1 MNILF
6 ISDVFF
12 PRVNGVSTSINTF
25 ATELRALGHQV
36 TLIAPSYSDED
47 KDKEEEWIVR
57 VPSHKIYFD
66 PEDRLMNF
74 GKLKALLPWIRD
86 KHFDVIHI
94 HTPFTAH
101 YVGIHFGKKLDIPVV
116 ETYHTFFEDYL
127 HHYLPFI
134 PQFISRK
141 IARTISRRQC
151 NAVDGIVSPSKPMLD
166 VLKQYGIKTPAEVV
180 ATGLDDSSFASVDGE
195 HFRMSHDIP
204 LTQPMLLFVG
214 RVAHEK
220 NIGFLLEMHVEL
232 IKKHP
237 DALLVITGEGPA
249 EESIKHSIDKL
260 GISNKV
266 RMIGYL
272 DRSHELIACYK
283 AADIFVFASKSET
296 QGLVLL
302 EAMAQGTAVV
312 AIAEL
317 GTKSILI
324 EGEGVLIAKDDINDF
339 ADKVS
344 VLLSDAPKRQMIG
357 EKGRQYA
364 KEKWGAG
371 VLAKKVAKFYKST
384 INQKSSLSRYLD
396 TSIGNAKEST

>member
-36 TLIAPSYSDED
+36 TLIAPSYTDED
-47 KDKEEEWIVR
+47 KQEEWIVR

-141 IARTISRRQC
+141 LARTISRRQC

-204 LTQPMLLFVG
+204 LAQPMLLFVG

-249 EESIKHSIDKL
+249 EESIKQSIEKL
-260 GISNKV
+260 GISSKV

-364 KEKWGAG
+364 QEKWGAG

-384 INQKSSLSRYLD
+384 VNQKSSLSRYLD
-396 TSIGNAKEST
+396 TRIGNAKEST

>member
-36 TLIAPSYSDED
+36 TLIAPSYTDED
-47 KDKEEEWIVR
+47 KQEEWIVR

-141 IARTISRRQC
+141 LARTISRRQC

-180 ATGLDDSSFASVDGE
+180 ATGLDDSSFANVDGE

-220 NIGFLLEMHVEL
+220 NIGFLLEMHVKL

-249 EESIKHSIDKL
+249 EDSIKHSIDKL

-324 EGEGVLIAKDDINDF
+324 EGEGVLIAKDDTHDF

-344 VLLSDAPKRQMIG
+344 ILLSDTPKRQMIG

-364 KEKWGAG
+364 QDKWGAG

-384 INQKSSLSRYLD
+384 INQKSSLSRYMD
-396 TSIGNAKEST
+396 TRIGNAKEST

>member
-1 MNILF
+1 
-6 ISDVFF
+6 
-12 PRVNGVSTSINTF
+12 
-25 ATELRALGHQV
+25 
-36 TLIAPSYSDED
+36 
-47 KDKEEEWIVR
+47 
-57 VPSHKIYFD
+57 
-66 PEDRLMNF
+66 
-74 GKLKALLPWIRD
+74 
-86 KHFDVIHI
+86 
-94 HTPFTAH
+94 
-101 YVGIHFGKKLDIPVV
+101 
-116 ETYHTFFEDYL
+116 
-127 HHYLPFI
+127 
-134 PQFISRK
+134 
-141 IARTISRRQC
+141 
-151 NAVDGIVSPSKPMLD
+151 MLD

-232 IKKHP
+232 IKNHP

-249 EESIKHSIDKL
+249 EESIKQSIEKL

-272 DRSHELIACYK
+272 DRGHELIACYK

-344 VLLSDAPKRQMIG
+344 ALLSDAPKRQMIG

-364 KEKWGAG
+364 QEKWGAG

-384 INQKSSLSRYLD
+384 INQKSSLSRYMD
-396 TSIGNAKEST
+396 TRIGKAKETT

>member
-36 TLIAPSYSDED
+36 TLIAPSYTDED
-47 KDKEEEWIVR
+47 KQEEWIVR

-141 IARTISRRQC
+141 LARTISRRQC

-232 IKKHP
+232 IKNHP

-249 EESIKHSIDKL
+249 EESIKQSIEKL

-272 DRSHELIACYK
+272 DRGHELIACYK

-344 VLLSDAPKRQMIG
+344 ALLSDAPKRQMIG

-364 KEKWGAG
+364 QEKWGAG

-384 INQKSSLSRYLD
+384 INQKSSLSRYMD
-396 TSIGNAKEST
+396 TRIGNAKEST

>member
-36 TLIAPSYSDED
+36 TLIAPSYTDED
-47 KDKEEEWIVR
+47 KQEEWIVR

-127 HHYLPFI
+127 HHYLPLI

-141 IARTISRRQC
+141 LARTISRRQC

-180 ATGLDDSSFASVDGE
+180 ATGLDDSSFANVDGE

-232 IKKHP
+232 IKNHP

-249 EESIKHSIDKL
+249 EESIKQSIEKL

-272 DRSHELIACYK
+272 DRGHELIACYK

-344 VLLSDAPKRQMIG
+344 ILLSDTPKRQMIG

-364 KEKWGAG
+364 QEKWTAG
-371 VLAKKVAKFYKST
+371 ILAKKVAKFYKSA
-384 INQKSSLSRYLD
+384 INQKSSLSRYMD
-396 TSIGNAKEST
+396 TRIGKAKETT

>member
-25 ATELRALGHQV
+25 ATELKALGHQV
-36 TLIAPSYSDED
+36 TLIAPSYTDED
-47 KDKEEEWIVR
+47 KQEEWIVR

-74 GKLKALLPWIRD
+74 SKLKALLPWIRE

-141 IARTISRRQC
+141 LARTISRRQC

-166 VLKQYGIKTPAEVV
+166 VLKQYGIKTAAEVV
-180 ATGLDDSSFASVDGE
+180 ATGLDDSSFANVDGE

-204 LTQPMLLFVG
+204 LAQPMLLFVG

-220 NIGFLLEMHVEL
+220 NIGFLLEMHVKL

-272 DRSHELIACYK
+272 DRSHELIVCYK

-364 KEKWGAG
+364 QEKWGAG

-384 INQKSSLSRYLD
+384 INQKSSLSRYMD
-396 TSIGNAKEST
+396 TRIGNAKEST

>member
-36 TLIAPSYSDED
+36 TLIAPSYTDED
-47 KDKEEEWIVR
+47 KQDEWIVR

-141 IARTISRRQC
+141 LARTISRRQC

-249 EESIKHSIDKL
+249 EESIKHSIEKL

-344 VLLSDAPKRQMIG
+344 ILLSDAPKRQMIG

-396 TSIGNAKEST
+396 TRIGNAKEST

>member
-36 TLIAPSYSDED
+36 TLIAPSYTDED
-47 KDKEEEWIVR
+47 KQEEWIVR

-141 IARTISRRQC
+141 LARTISRRQC

-180 ATGLDDSSFASVDGE
+180 ATGLDDSSFANVDGE

-204 LTQPMLLFVG
+204 LAQPMLLFVG

-344 VLLSDAPKRQMIG
+344 ALLSDAPKRQMIG

-364 KEKWGAG
+364 QEKWTAG
-371 VLAKKVAKFYKST
+371 ILAKKVAKFYKSA
-384 INQKSSLSRYLD
+384 INQKSSLSRYMD
-396 TSIGNAKEST
+396 TRIGKAKETT

>member
-25 ATELRALGHQV
+25 ATELKALGHQV
-36 TLIAPSYSDED
+36 TLIAPSYTDED
-47 KDKEEEWIVR
+47 KQEEWIVR

-66 PEDRLMNF
+66 PEDRLMKF
-74 GKLKALLPWIRD
+74 GKLKALLPWIREQ
-86 KHFDVIHI
+86 HFDIIHI

-141 IARTISRRQC
+141 LARTISRRQC

-166 VLKQYGIKTPAEVV
+166 VLKEYGIKTPADVV
-180 ATGLDDSSFASVDGE
+180 ATGLDASSFASVDGE
-195 HFRMSHDIP
+195 HFRISHDIP
-204 LTQPMLLFVG
+204 LGQPMLLFVG

-220 NIGFLLEMHVEL
+220 NINFLLEMHVKL
-232 IKKHP
+232 LKNHP
-237 DALLVITGEGPA
+237 DTLLVITGEGPA
-249 EESIKHSIDKL
+249 EESIKQSIDKL
-260 GISNKV
+260 GITNKV

-312 AIAEL
+312 ALAEL

-324 EGEGVLIAKDDINDF
+324 EGEGVLIAKDDTHDF
-339 ADKVS
+339 ADKVNI
-344 VLLSDAPKRQMIG
+344 LLSDARKRQMIG
-357 EKGRQYA
+357 ERGRQYA
-364 KEKWGAG
+364 QEKWGAG

-384 INQKSSLSRYLD
+384 INQKSSLTRYME
-396 TSIGNAKEST
+396 TRIGNAKGTT

>member
-36 TLIAPSYSDED
+36 TLIAPSYTDED
-47 KDKEEEWIVR
+47 KQEEWIVR

-141 IARTISRRQC
+141 LARTISRRQC

-180 ATGLDDSSFASVDGE
+180 ATGLDESSFASVDGE

-204 LTQPMLLFVG
+204 LAQPMLLFVG

-272 DRSHELIACYK
+272 DRGHELIACYK

-344 VLLSDAPKRQMIG
+344 ILLSDAPKRQMIG

-364 KEKWGAG
+364 QEKWGAG

-384 INQKSSLSRYLD
+384 TNQKSSLSRYMD
-396 TSIGNAKEST
+396 TRIGNAKEST

>member
-25 ATELRALGHQV
+25 ATELRALGHHV
-36 TLIAPSYSDED
+36 TLIAPSYTDED
-47 KDKEEEWIVR
+47 KQEEWIVR

-141 IARTISRRQC
+141 LARTISRRQC

-180 ATGLDDSSFASVDGE
+180 ATGLDDSSFANVDGE

-232 IKKHP
+232 IKNHP

-249 EESIKHSIDKL
+249 EESIKQSIEKL

-272 DRSHELIACYK
+272 DRGHELIACYK

-344 VLLSDAPKRQMIG
+344 ALLSDAPKRQMIG

-364 KEKWGAG
+364 QEKWGAG
-371 VLAKKVAKFYKST
+371 ILAKKVAKFYKST
-384 INQKSSLSRYLD
+384 INQKSSLSRYMD
-396 TSIGNAKEST
+396 TRIGKAKETT

>member
-25 ATELRALGHQV
+25 ATKLRALGHHV
-36 TLIAPSYSDED
+36 TLIAPSYTDED
-47 KDKEEEWIVR
+47 KQEEWIVR

-141 IARTISRRQC
+141 LARTISRRQC

-180 ATGLDDSSFASVDGE
+180 ATGLDDSSFARVDGE

-232 IKKHP
+232 IKNHP

-249 EESIKHSIDKL
+249 EESIKQSIEKL

-272 DRSHELIACYK
+272 DRGHELIACYK

-344 VLLSDAPKRQMIG
+344 ALLSDAPKRQMIG

-364 KEKWGAG
+364 QEKWTAG
-371 VLAKKVAKFYKST
+371 ILAKKVAKFYKST
-384 INQKSSLSRYLD
+384 INQKSSLSRYMD
-396 TSIGNAKEST
+396 TRIGKAKETT

>member
-36 TLIAPSYSDED
+36 TLIAPSYTDED
-47 KDKEEEWIVR
+47 KQEEWIVR

-141 IARTISRRQC
+141 LARTISRRQC

-180 ATGLDDSSFASVDGE
+180 ATGLDDSSFAHVDGE

-204 LTQPMLLFVG
+204 LAQPMLLFVG

-260 GISNKV
+260 DISNKV

-364 KEKWGAG
+364 QEKWGAG

-384 INQKSSLSRYLD
+384 INQKSSLSRYMD
-396 TSIGNAKEST
+396 TRISNAKEST

>member
-25 ATELRALGHQV
+25 ATELKALGHQV
-36 TLIAPSYSDED
+36 TLIAPSYTDED
-47 KDKEEEWIVR
+47 KQEEWIVR
-57 VPSHKIYFD
+57 VPSRKIYFD

-141 IARTISRRQC
+141 LARTISRRQC

-180 ATGLDDSSFASVDGE
+180 ATGLDDSSFANVDGE

-204 LTQPMLLFVG
+204 LAQPMLLFVG

-220 NIGFLLEMHVEL
+220 NIGFLLEMHVKL

-249 EESIKHSIDKL
+249 EDSIKHSIDKL

-364 KEKWGAG
+364 QEKWGAG

-384 INQKSSLSRYLD
+384 INQKSSLSRYMD
-396 TSIGNAKEST
+396 TRIGNAKEST

>member
-36 TLIAPSYSDED
+36 TLIAPSYTDED
-47 KDKEEEWIVR
+47 KQEEWIVR

-141 IARTISRRQC
+141 LARTISRRQC

-180 ATGLDDSSFASVDGE
+180 ATGLDDSSFARVDGE

-204 LTQPMLLFVG
+204 LAQPMLLFVG

-344 VLLSDAPKRQMIG
+344 ILLSDAPKRQMIG

-364 KEKWGAG
+364 QEKWGAG

-384 INQKSSLSRYLD
+384 INQKSSLSRYMD
-396 TSIGNAKEST
+396 TRISNAKEST

>member
-25 ATELRALGHQV
+25 ATELKALGHQV
-36 TLIAPSYSDED
+36 TLIAPSYTDED
-47 KDKEEEWIVR
+47 KQEEWIVR

-141 IARTISRRQC
+141 LARTISRRQC

-180 ATGLDDSSFASVDGE
+180 ATGLDDSSFANVDGE
-195 HFRMSHDIP
+195 HFRLSHDIP

-220 NIGFLLEMHVEL
+220 NIGFLLEMHVKL

-249 EESIKHSIDKL
+249 EDSIKYSIDKL

-344 VLLSDAPKRQMIG
+344 VLLSDAPKRKMIG

-364 KEKWGAG
+364 QEKWGAG

-384 INQKSSLSRYLD
+384 INQKSSLSRYMD
-396 TSIGNAKEST
+396 TRIGNAKEST

>member
-25 ATELRALGHQV
+25 ATELRALGHHV
-36 TLIAPSYSDED
+36 TLIAPSYTDED
-47 KDKEEEWIVR
+47 KQEEWIVR

-141 IARTISRRQC
+141 LARTISRRQC

-180 ATGLDDSSFASVDGE
+180 ATGLDDSNFANVDGE

-220 NIGFLLEMHVEL
+220 NIGFLLEMHVKL
-232 IKKHP
+232 LKNHP
-237 DALLVITGEGPA
+237 DTLLVITGEGPA
-249 EESIKHSIDKL
+249 EESIKQSIDKL
-260 GISNKV
+260 GITNKV

-312 AIAEL
+312 ALAEL

-324 EGEGVLIAKDDINDF
+324 EGEGVLIAKDDIHDF

-364 KEKWGAG
+364 QEKWTAG
-371 VLAKKVAKFYKST
+371 ILAKKVAKFYKSA
-384 INQKSSLSRYLD
+384 INQKSSLSRYMD
-396 TSIGNAKEST
+396 TRIGKAKETT

>member
-25 ATELRALGHQV
+25 ATELKALGHQV
-36 TLIAPSYSDED
+36 TLIAPSYTDED
-47 KDKEEEWIVR
+47 KHEEWIVR

-66 PEDRLMNF
+66 PEDRLMKF
-74 GKLKALLPWIRD
+74 GKLKALLPWIREQ
-86 KHFDVIHI
+86 HFDIIHI

-141 IARTISRRQC
+141 LARTISRRQC

-166 VLKQYGIKTPAEVV
+166 VLKQYGIKTPADVV
-180 ATGLDDSSFASVDGE
+180 ATGLDASSFTSVDGE
-195 HFRMSHDIP
+195 HFRISHDIP
-204 LTQPMLLFVG
+204 LGQPMLLFVG

-220 NIGFLLEMHVEL
+220 NINFLLEMHVKL
-232 IKKHP
+232 LKNHP
-237 DALLVITGEGPA
+237 DTLLVITGEGPA
-249 EESIKHSIDKL
+249 EESIKQSIDKL
-260 GISNKV
+260 GITNKV

-312 AIAEL
+312 ALAEL

-324 EGEGVLIAKDDINDF
+324 EGEGVLIAKDDTHDF

-344 VLLSDAPKRQMIG
+344 ILLSDARKRQMIG
-357 EKGRQYA
+357 ERGRQYA
-364 KEKWGAG
+364 QEKWGAG

-384 INQKSSLSRYLD
+384 INQKSSLSRYME
-396 TSIGNAKEST
+396 TRIGNAKGTT

>member
-36 TLIAPSYSDED
+36 TLIAPSYTDED
-47 KDKEEEWIVR
+47 KQEEWIVR

-141 IARTISRRQC
+141 LARTISRRQC

-180 ATGLDDSSFASVDGE
+180 ATGLDDSSFARVDGE

-204 LTQPMLLFVG
+204 LAQPMLLFVG

-220 NIGFLLEMHVEL
+220 NIGFLLEMHEEL

-260 GISNKV
+260 DISNKV

-364 KEKWGAG
+364 QEKWGAG

-384 INQKSSLSRYLD
+384 INQKSSLSRYMD
-396 TSIGNAKEST
+396 TRISNAKEST

>member
-12 PRVNGVSTSINTF
+12 PRVNGVSTSINIF
-25 ATELRALGHQV
+25 ANELKALGHQV
-36 TLIAPSYSDED
+36 TLIAPSYGEDEKHED
-47 KDKEEEWIVR
+47 WIVR
-57 VPSHKIYFD
+57 MPSHKIYFD
-66 PEDRLMNF
+66 PEDRLMNY
-74 GKLKALLPWIRD
+74 GKLKALLPWIKER
-86 KHFDVIHI
+86 HFDLIHI

-101 YVGIHFGKKLDIPVV
+101 YVGIFFGKKLDIPVV

-166 VLKQYGIKTPAEVV
+166 VLKQYGIQTPAEVV
-180 ATGLDDSSFASVDGE
+180 ATGLDDSSFAKVDGE
-195 HFRMSHDIP
+195 HFRISHNIP
-204 LTQPMLLFVG
+204 LAQPLLVFVG

-220 NIGFLLEMHVEL
+220 NIEFLLEMHVKL

-237 DALLVITGEGPA
+237 EALLVITGEGPA
-249 EESIKHSIDKL
+249 EESIKNSIARLD
-260 GISNKV
+260 IANKV

-272 DRSHELIACYK
+272 DRSHALVQCYK

-324 EGEGVLIAKDDINDF
+324 EGEGVLIAKDDIEDF
-339 ADKVS
+339 ANKVS
-344 VLLSDAPKRQMIG
+344 ILLSDDSKRKAIG
-357 EKGRQYA
+357 EKGRIYA
-364 KEKWGAG
+364 QEKWGAS
-371 VLAKKVAKFYKST
+371 VLAKKVAKFYKTT
-384 INQKSSLSRYLD
+384 IAHQSSLSRYMD
-396 TSIGNAKEST
+396 TRIGNAKKIT

>member
-6 ISDVFF
+6 VSDVFF

-36 TLIAPSYSDED
+36 TLIAPSYTDED
-47 KDKEEEWIVR
+47 KQEEWIVR

-141 IARTISRRQC
+141 LARTISRRQC

-180 ATGLDDSSFASVDGE
+180 ATGLDDSSFARVDGE

-204 LTQPMLLFVG
+204 LAQPMLLFVG

-260 GISNKV
+260 DISNKV

-364 KEKWGAG
+364 QEKWGAG

-384 INQKSSLSRYLD
+384 INQKSSLSRYMD
-396 TSIGNAKEST
+396 TRISNAKEST

>member
-25 ATELRALGHQV
+25 AKELKLLGHQV
-36 TLIAPSYSDED
+36 TLIAPSYGDDDRDED
-47 KDKEEEWIVR
+47 WIVR
-57 VPSHKIYFD
+57 IPSHKIYFD

-74 GKLKALLPWIRD
+74 GKLKALLPWIEER
-86 KHFDVIHI
+86 HFDVIHI

-101 YVGIHFGKKLDIPVV
+101 YVGIHFAKKLDIPVV

-141 IARTISRRQC
+141 LARTISRRQC

-166 VLKQYGIKTPAEVV
+166 ILKEYGINTSSEVV
-180 ATGLDDSSFASVDGE
+180 ATGLDESSFAKVDGE
-195 HFRMSHDIP
+195 SFRISHDIP
-204 LTQPMLLFVG
+204 LAQPMLLFVG

-220 NIGFLLEMHVEL
+220 NIEFLLEMHVKL
-232 IKKHP
+232 IQKHP

-249 EESIKHSIDKL
+249 EESIKVSITRL
-260 GISNKV
+260 GLVNKV
-266 RMIGYL
+266 KMIGYL

-312 AIAEL
+312 ALAEL

-324 EGEGVLIAKDDINDF
+324 EGEGVLIAKDDTSDF

-344 VLLSDAPKRQMIG
+344 ILLSDSIKRQSIG

-364 KEKWGAG
+364 EAKWSAYA
-371 VLAKKVAKFYKST
+371 LAKKVAKFYKN
-384 INQKSSLSRYLD
+384 IIIQKTSLARY
-396 TSIGNAKEST
+396 TTTKIGGAKGTA

>member
-36 TLIAPSYSDED
+36 TLIAPSYTDED
-47 KDKEEEWIVR
+47 KQEEWIVR

-141 IARTISRRQC
+141 LARTISRRQC
-151 NAVDGIVSPSKPMLD
+151 NAVDGIISPSKPMLD
-166 VLKQYGIKTPAEVV
+166 VLKQYGIKTSAEVV
-180 ATGLDDSSFASVDGE
+180 ATGLDDSSFANVDGE
-195 HFRMSHDIP
+195 HFRMSHNIP
-204 LTQPMLLFVG
+204 LTKPMLLFVG

-249 EESIKHSIDKL
+249 EESIKYSIDKL
-260 GISNKV
+260 GIANKV

-344 VLLSDAPKRQMIG
+344 ILLSDDPKRQMIG

-364 KEKWGAG
+364 QEKWGAG

-384 INQKSSLSRYLD
+384 INQKSSLSRYMD
-396 TSIGNAKEST
+396 TRIGNAKELT

>member
-36 TLIAPSYSDED
+36 TLIAPSYTDED
-47 KDKEEEWIVR
+47 KQEEWIVR
-57 VPSHKIYFD
+57 VPSHKVYFD

-141 IARTISRRQC
+141 LARTISRRQC

-180 ATGLDDSSFASVDGE
+180 ATGLDDSSFANVDGE

-249 EESIKHSIDKL
+249 EESIKQSIEKL

-272 DRSHELIACYK
+272 DRGHELIACYK

-302 EAMAQGTAVV
+302 EAMAQGTSVV

-339 ADKVS
+339 AEKVS

-364 KEKWGAG
+364 QEKWGAG
-371 VLAKKVAKFYKST
+371 VLAKKVAKFYKGA
-384 INQKSSLSRYLD
+384 INQKSSLSRYMD
-396 TSIGNAKEST
+396 TRIGKAKETT

>member
-36 TLIAPSYSDED
+36 TLIAPSYTDED
-47 KDKEEEWIVR
+47 KQEEWIVR

-141 IARTISRRQC
+141 LARTISRRQC

-180 ATGLDDSSFASVDGE
+180 ATGLDDSSFANVDGE

-220 NIGFLLEMHVEL
+220 NIGFLLEMHVKL

-249 EESIKHSIDKL
+249 EESIKQSIEKL

-272 DRSHELIACYK
+272 DRGHELIACYK

-344 VLLSDAPKRQMIG
+344 ILLSDAPKRQMIG

-364 KEKWGAG
+364 QEKWTAG
-371 VLAKKVAKFYKST
+371 ILAKKVAKFYKSA
-384 INQKSSLSRYLD
+384 INQKSSLSRYMD
-396 TSIGNAKEST
+396 TRIGKAKETT

>member
-36 TLIAPSYSDED
+36 TLIAPSYNDED
-47 KDKEEEWIVR
+47 KQEEWIVR

-141 IARTISRRQC
+141 LARTISRRQC

-180 ATGLDDSSFASVDGE
+180 ATGLDDSSFANVDGE

-232 IKKHP
+232 IKNHP

-249 EESIKHSIDKL
+249 EESIKQSIEKL

-272 DRSHELIACYK
+272 DRGHELIACYK

-344 VLLSDAPKRQMIG
+344 ILLSDAPKRQMIG

-364 KEKWGAG
+364 QEKWTAG
-371 VLAKKVAKFYKST
+371 ILAKKVAKFYKGA
-384 INQKSSLSRYLD
+384 INQKSSLSRYMD
-396 TSIGNAKEST
+396 TRIGKAKETS

>member
-1 MNILF
+1 
-6 ISDVFF
+6 
-12 PRVNGVSTSINTF
+12 
-25 ATELRALGHQV
+25 
-36 TLIAPSYSDED
+36 
-47 KDKEEEWIVR
+47 
-57 VPSHKIYFD
+57 
-66 PEDRLMNF
+66 
-74 GKLKALLPWIRD
+74 
-86 KHFDVIHI
+86 
-94 HTPFTAH
+94 
-101 YVGIHFGKKLDIPVV
+101 VGIHFGKKLDIPVV

-141 IARTISRRQC
+141 LARTISRRQC

-180 ATGLDDSSFASVDGE
+180 ATGLDDSSFANVDGE
-195 HFRMSHDIP
+195 HFRMSHGIP

-220 NIGFLLEMHVEL
+220 NIGFLLEMHVKL
-232 IKKHP
+232 IRNHP
-237 DALLVITGEGPA
+237 DTLLVITGEGPA
-249 EESIKHSIDKL
+249 EESIKHSIEKL

-364 KEKWGAG
+364 QEKWGAG

-384 INQKSSLSRYLD
+384 INQKSSLSRYMD
-396 TSIGNAKEST
+396 TRIGNAKEST

>member
-36 TLIAPSYSDED
+36 TLIAPSYTDED
-47 KDKEEEWIVR
+47 KQEEWIVR

-141 IARTISRRQC
+141 LARTISRRQC

-180 ATGLDDSSFASVDGE
+180 ATGLDDSSFAHVDGE

-204 LTQPMLLFVG
+204 LAQPMLLFVG

-249 EESIKHSIDKL
+249 EEPIKHSIDKL

-266 RMIGYL
+266 RMISYL

-344 VLLSDAPKRQMIG
+344 ALLSDAPKRQMIG

-364 KEKWGAG
+364 QEKWRAG
-371 VLAKKVAKFYKST
+371 VLAKKVAKFYKSA
-384 INQKSSLSRYLD
+384 INQKSSLSRYMD
-396 TSIGNAKEST
+396 TRIGKAKEST

>member
-25 ATELRALGHQV
+25 ATELRALGHHV
-36 TLIAPSYSDED
+36 TLIAPSYTDED
-47 KDKEEEWIVR
+47 KQEEWIVR

-141 IARTISRRQC
+141 LARTISRRQC

-180 ATGLDDSSFASVDGE
+180 ATGLDDSSFARVDGE

-204 LTQPMLLFVG
+204 LAQPMLLFVG

-249 EESIKHSIDKL
+249 EESIKQSIEKL

-272 DRSHELIACYK
+272 DRGHELIACYK

-344 VLLSDAPKRQMIG
+344 ALLSDAPKRQMIG

-364 KEKWGAG
+364 QEKWGAG
-371 VLAKKVAKFYKST
+371 ILAKKVAKFYKST
-384 INQKSSLSRYLD
+384 INQKSSLSRYMD
-396 TSIGNAKEST
+396 TRIGNAKEST

>member
-36 TLIAPSYSDED
+36 TLIAPSYTDED
-47 KDKEEEWIVR
+47 KQEEWIVR

-86 KHFDVIHI
+86 KHFDIIHI

-141 IARTISRRQC
+141 LARTISRRQC

-180 ATGLDDSSFASVDGE
+180 ATGLDDSSFARVDGE

-204 LTQPMLLFVG
+204 LAQPMLLFVG

-232 IKKHP
+232 IKNHP

-249 EESIKHSIDKL
+249 EESIKHTIEKL
-260 GISNKV
+260 GISNQV

-364 KEKWGAG
+364 QEKWGAG

-384 INQKSSLSRYLD
+384 VNQKSSLSRYLD
-396 TSIGNAKEST
+396 TRIGNAKEST

>member
-12 PRVNGVSTSINTF
+12 PRVNGVSTSIHTF
-25 ATELRALGHQV
+25 ANELKALGHQV

-47 KDKEEEWIVR
+47 KHENWIVR

-74 GKLKALLPWIRD
+74 GKLKALLPWIEER
-86 KHFDVIHI
+86 HFDVIHI

-101 YVGIHFGKKLDIPVV
+101 YVGIYFGKKLDIPVV

-141 IARTISRRQC
+141 LARTISRRQC

-166 VLKQYGIKTPAEVV
+166 VLKQYGINTSSEVV
-180 ATGLDDSSFASVDGE
+180 ATGLDESSFAKVDGE
-195 HFRMSHDIP
+195 SFRISHDIP
-204 LTQPMLLFVG
+204 LTQPMLLYVG

-220 NIGFLLEMHVEL
+220 NIEFLLDMHVKL
-232 IKKHP
+232 IQKHP

-249 EESIKHSIDKL
+249 EESIKASIARL
-260 GISNKV
+260 GLVNKV
-266 RMIGYL
+266 KMIGYL

-312 AIAEL
+312 ALAEL

-324 EGEGVLIAKDDINDF
+324 EGEGVLIAKDDTSDF
-339 ADKVS
+339 AGKVS
-344 VLLSDAPKRQMIG
+344 ILLSDSIKRQGIG

-364 KEKWGAG
+364 EAKWSAHA
-371 VLAKKVAKFYKST
+371 LAKKVAKFYKNIITQKTSLARYTST
-384 INQKSSLSRYLD
+384 K
-396 TSIGNAKEST
+396 IGSAKGAA

>member
-25 ATELRALGHQV
+25 ATELKALGHQV
-36 TLIAPSYSDED
+36 TLIAPSYTDED
-47 KDKEEEWIVR
+47 KQEEWIVR

-66 PEDRLMNF
+66 PEDRLMKF
-74 GKLKALLPWIRD
+74 GKLKALLPWIREQ
-86 KHFDVIHI
+86 HFDIIHI

-141 IARTISRRQC
+141 LARTISRRQC

-166 VLKQYGIKTPAEVV
+166 VLKQYGIKTPADVV
-180 ATGLDDSSFASVDGE
+180 ATGLDASSFANVDGE
-195 HFRMSHDIP
+195 HFRISHDIP
-204 LTQPMLLFVG
+204 LGQPMLLFVG

-220 NIGFLLEMHVEL
+220 NINFLLEMHVKL
-232 IKKHP
+232 LKNHP
-237 DALLVITGEGPA
+237 DTLLVITGEGPA
-249 EESIKHSIDKL
+249 EESIKQSIDKL
-260 GISNKV
+260 GITNKV

-312 AIAEL
+312 ALAEL

-324 EGEGVLIAKDDINDF
+324 EGEGVLIAKDNTHDF

-344 VLLSDAPKRQMIG
+344 ILLSDARKRQMIG
-357 EKGRQYA
+357 ERGRQYA
-364 KEKWGAG
+364 QEKWGAG

-384 INQKSSLSRYLD
+384 INQKSSLSRYME
-396 TSIGNAKEST
+396 TRIGNAKGTT

>member
-36 TLIAPSYSDED
+36 TLIAPSYTDED
-47 KDKEEEWIVR
+47 KQEEWIVR

-141 IARTISRRQC
+141 LARTISRRQC

-180 ATGLDDSSFASVDGE
+180 ATGLDDSSFANVDGE

-232 IKKHP
+232 IKNHP

-249 EESIKHSIDKL
+249 EESIKQSIEKL

-272 DRSHELIACYK
+272 DRGHELIACYK

-344 VLLSDAPKRQMIG
+344 ALLSDAPKRQMIG

-364 KEKWGAG
+364 QEKWGAG
-371 VLAKKVAKFYKST
+371 ILAKKVAKFYKST
-384 INQKSSLSRYLD
+384 INQKSSLSRYMD
-396 TSIGNAKEST
+396 TRIGKAKETT

>member
-36 TLIAPSYSDED
+36 TLIAPSYTDED
-47 KDKEEEWIVR
+47 KQEEWIVR

-141 IARTISRRQC
+141 LARTISRRQC

-180 ATGLDDSSFASVDGE
+180 ATGLDDSSFANVDGE

-204 LTQPMLLFVG
+204 LAQPMLLFVG

-344 VLLSDAPKRQMIG
+344 ALLSDAPKRQMIG

-364 KEKWGAG
+364 QEKWGAG

-384 INQKSSLSRYLD
+384 INQKSSLSRYMD
-396 TSIGNAKEST
+396 TRIGKAKETT

>member
-36 TLIAPSYSDED
+36 TLIAPSYTDED
-47 KDKEEEWIVR
+47 KQEEWIVR

-74 GKLKALLPWIRD
+74 SKLKALLPWIRD
-86 KHFDVIHI
+86 KHFDIIHI

-141 IARTISRRQC
+141 LARTISRRQC

-180 ATGLDDSSFASVDGE
+180 ATGLDDSSFARVDGE

-204 LTQPMLLFVG
+204 LAQPMLLFVG

-220 NIGFLLEMHVEL
+220 NIGFLLEMHEEL

-324 EGEGVLIAKDDINDF
+324 EGEGALIAKDDINDF

-364 KEKWGAG
+364 QEKWGAG

-384 INQKSSLSRYLD
+384 INQKSSLSRYMD
-396 TSIGNAKEST
+396 TRISNAKEST

>member
-36 TLIAPSYSDED
+36 TLIAPSYTDE
-47 KDKEEEWIVR
+47 DKEEEWIVR

-141 IARTISRRQC
+141 LARTISRRQC

-220 NIGFLLEMHVEL
+220 NIGFLLEMHEEL

-364 KEKWGAG
+364 QEKWGAG

-384 INQKSSLSRYLD
+384 INQKSSLSRYMD
-396 TSIGNAKEST
+396 TRISNAKEST

>member
-6 ISDVFF
+6 VSDVFF

-36 TLIAPSYSDED
+36 TLIAPSYTDED
-47 KDKEEEWIVR
+47 KQEEWIVR

-141 IARTISRRQC
+141 LARTISRRQC

-180 ATGLDDSSFASVDGE
+180 ATGLDDSSFANVDGE

-220 NIGFLLEMHVEL
+220 NIGFLLEMHLEL
-232 IKKHP
+232 IKNHP

-249 EESIKHSIDKL
+249 EESIKQSIEKL

-272 DRSHELIACYK
+272 DRGHELIACYK

-344 VLLSDAPKRQMIG
+344 ALLSDAPKRQMIG

-364 KEKWGAG
+364 QEKWGAG
-371 VLAKKVAKFYKST
+371 ILAKKVAKFYKST
-384 INQKSSLSRYLD
+384 INQKSSLSRYMD
-396 TSIGNAKEST
+396 TRIGNAKEST

>member
-36 TLIAPSYSDED
+36 TLIAPSYTDED
-47 KDKEEEWIVR
+47 KQEEWIVR

-141 IARTISRRQC
+141 LARTISRRQC

-180 ATGLDDSSFASVDGE
+180 ATGLDDSSFARVDGE

-204 LTQPMLLFVG
+204 LAQPMLLFVG

-220 NIGFLLEMHVEL
+220 NIGFLLEMHEEL

-364 KEKWGAG
+364 QEKWGAG

-384 INQKSSLSRYLD
+384 INQKSSLSRYMD
-396 TSIGNAKEST
+396 TRISNAKEST